1 MRPWSEYPDRRVRLT
16 DVESGGAAPGS
27 TTTGD
32 MWAQGESLDDVNAR
46 RQALLRLAYRFCWNA
61 EDAEDAVQNALLLA
75 AQRRGQLHEPGKL
88 WPWVCSIVVRQ
99 CHDLLRRAG
108 RRRRVEA
115 TAPADAQRGAGDEA
129 ADERSARREF
139 AAVVRDCI
147 DELPERQRAAL
158 VLKELEGMSYEQIAE
173 VMSITESTARV
184 TVRNARE
191 ALRAAA
197 VRRSPGAF
205 E

>member
-1 MRPWSEYPDRRVRLT
+1 MNERAQRGAGVTGAELRV
-16 DVESGGAAPGS
+16 AAPGA
-27 TTTGD
+27 TATGD
-32 MWAQGESLDDVNAR
+32 MHGQGESLEDVNAR

-108 RRRRVEA
+108 RRRRAEG
-115 TAPADAQRGAGDEA
+115 PAWADGGRTGGDEA

-139 AAVVRDCI
+139 AAVVRDCM

-158 VLKELEGMSYEQIAE
+158 VLRELEGMSYEQIAE

-197 VRRSPGAF
+197 VRRAPGAF